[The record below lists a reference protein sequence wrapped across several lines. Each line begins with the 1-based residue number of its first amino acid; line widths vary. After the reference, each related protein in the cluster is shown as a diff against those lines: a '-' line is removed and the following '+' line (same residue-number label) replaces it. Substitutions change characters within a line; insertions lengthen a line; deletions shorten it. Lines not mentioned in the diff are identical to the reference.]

1 MRIIFSDPAIL
12 GFITSV
18 CFLTALFIY
27 ALYYIL
33 KRQSELQKKEREFEK
48 KANRIIEKAEEHAEE
63 IVKDAAKSAEAI
75 LTQSKT
81 FKEGLEKDL
90 KGTLNSEMNVYKD
103 LLNEKLSSVLTNY
116 QKVLTQTG
124 SIYANSIKEA
134 NQELKLAQQKNAE
147 NFKSVIEDQS
157 LTAKFYIQRKVNEEL
172 DKAKKEIDEYKEEEK
187 KRIQSTVQ
195 NIILSLSENVFDGTL
210 TIEQQ
215 EKLIFKALAEAKNKD
230 IFTI

>member
-1 MRIIFSDPAIL
+1 MRVIFSDPAIL

-134 NQELKLAQQKNAE
+134 NFELKQAQQKNAE
-147 NFKSVIEDQS
+147 NFKTVLEDQT

-195 NIILSLSENVFDGTL
+195 NIIMSLSENVFDGTL

-215 EKLIFKALAEAKNKD
+215 EKLIFKALEEAKNKN